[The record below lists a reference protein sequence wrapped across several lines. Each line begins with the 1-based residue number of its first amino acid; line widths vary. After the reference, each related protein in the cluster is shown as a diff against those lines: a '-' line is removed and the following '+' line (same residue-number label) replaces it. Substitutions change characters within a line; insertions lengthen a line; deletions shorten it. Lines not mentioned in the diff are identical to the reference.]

1 MIVAPAQTLMVEARR
16 VSRVYDSGAGE
27 VIALDQ
33 IDLTIARGELI
44 AIMGPSGCGKTT
56 LLNCLS
62 GLDEVTSGEVV
73 VEGTTMSSMSDA
85 KRTSYR
91 ARRMGFIFQAFNLLP
106 VFSAAENVE
115 LPLLLV
121 GTRAS
126 KARARALEALDS
138 VGLSQRS
145 VNRPTELS
153 AGEQQRVAIA
163 RAIAPD
169 PAVLWADEPTG
180 NLDSENADRILLL
193 LETLNRERDLTVAM
207 VTHDQAIGERAK
219 RLVHM
224 RDGRLGA

>member
-1 MIVAPAQTLMVEARR
+1 MDTGQTAMVEARS
-16 VSRVYDSGAGE
+16 VSRIYDSGALE
-27 VIALDQ
+27 VKALDDV
-33 IDLTIARGELI
+33 DLTIAKGELI

-62 GLDEVTSGEVV
+62 GLDEVTSGEVI

-91 ARRMGFIFQAFNLLP
+91 AKRMGFIFQAFNLLP

-121 GTRAS
+121 GTKAS

-138 VGLSQRS
+138 VGLSQRAS
-145 VNRPTELS
+145 NKPAELS

-180 NLDSENADRILLL
+180 NLDSENADKVLVL
-193 LETLNRERDLTVAM
+193 LETLNRERHLTVAM
-207 VTHDQAIGERAK
+207 VTHDRAIGDRAR
-219 RLVHM
+219 RLVRM
-224 RDGRLGA
+224 RDGRLSD